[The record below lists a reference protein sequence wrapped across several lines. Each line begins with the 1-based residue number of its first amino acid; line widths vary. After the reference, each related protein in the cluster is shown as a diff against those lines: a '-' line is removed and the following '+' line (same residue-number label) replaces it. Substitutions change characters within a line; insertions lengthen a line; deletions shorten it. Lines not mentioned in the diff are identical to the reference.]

1 MGNKV
6 SAPAPPNQCG
16 IKQSDVNQA
25 TLALQQKQRE
35 LDTCN
40 PGQAQARNDAVQQR
54 NTQQSQCAIAGQQLT
69 QLNND
74 LATRQQQVDNCDPQA
89 ALQRR
94 IAKATAENQA
104 FVNAQQQ
111 RKNDAIN
118 AIKRTMELC
127 DQLVSSS
134 KPLIDYDQDLKDHI
148 KQSTEHLSRGIQ
160 TERKYRRQFL
170 DGDPQESTGIAG
182 IRTSDDRVM
191 LAFWITYSFA
201 IIAVAL
207 VLINMLGIQ
216 DLKQKIAV
224 GALAYALSI
233 GTAYAS
239 IVYYG

>member
-16 IKQSDVNQA
+16 TKQSDVNQA
-25 TLALQQKQRE
+25 SLALQQKQRE
-35 LDTCN
+35 LDTCD

-54 NTQQSQCAIAGQQLT
+54 NTQQSKCAVAGQQLT

-74 LATRQQQVDNCDPQA
+74 LATRQQQVDECDPQA

-104 FVNAQQQ
+104 FVDAQQQ
-111 RKNDAIN
+111 RKNATVDTLR
-118 AIKRTMELC
+118 RTMDLC

-134 KPLIDYDQDLKDHI
+134 KPLTDYDQDLQDHI
-148 KQSTEHLSRGIQ
+148 KQSTEHLSRGVQ
-160 TERKYRRQFL
+160 TERKHRRQFL
-170 DGDPQESTGIAG
+170 DGDPQGSTGIAG
-182 IRTSDDRVM
+182 VRTSDDRVM

-201 IIAVAL
+201 ILAVAI
-207 VLINMLGIQ
+207 VLMNLWGLQ

-224 GALAYALSI
+224 GALTYALSI